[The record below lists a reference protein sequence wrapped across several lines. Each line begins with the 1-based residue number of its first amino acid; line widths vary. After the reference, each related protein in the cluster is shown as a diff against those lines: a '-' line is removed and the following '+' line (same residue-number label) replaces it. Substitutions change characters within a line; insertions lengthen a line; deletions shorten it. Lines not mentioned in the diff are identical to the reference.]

1 MLIFFSDRFHVVRLM
16 IHLIS
21 EKPAPKECCGFYLVF
36 VLMLFRGF
44 VQESHEG
51 ENLPPELNQIKEQIE
66 RERFLHIQVI
76 RLSLLLR
83 FFLRILIMLKS
94 DER

>member
-1 MLIFFSDRFHVVRLM
+1 
-16 IHLIS
+16 
-21 EKPAPKECCGFYLVF
+21 
-36 VLMLFRGF
+36 MLFRGF

-94 DER
+94 DEPMRELNKGL